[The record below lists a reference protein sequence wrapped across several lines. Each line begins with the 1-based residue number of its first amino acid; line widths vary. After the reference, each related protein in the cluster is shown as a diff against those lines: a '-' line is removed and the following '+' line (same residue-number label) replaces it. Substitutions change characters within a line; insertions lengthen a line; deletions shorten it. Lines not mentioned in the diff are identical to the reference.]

1 MCFGVEVSALV
12 QGLSVPIVG
21 APMAGGPS
29 TVELAVAVSAAGGL
43 GVLAGA
49 NLACD
54 RLAERIEQTRSALRG
69 KPFGVNLF
77 LPTAE
82 SDPAPDLRAHLQS
95 LDRWARR
102 FGVARGEALW
112 DDDQWRAKVE
122 LVLAHPVAV
131 VTFHFGCPPPDV
143 VDALH
148 SVGSQV
154 WTTVTSRAEAELAST
169 ARLDALVVQGPEAG
183 GHRGTFTNSTTA
195 DGDDDPGLLA
205 LLRLVQ
211 SVTDLPLVAAGGLVH
226 GADVAAVLVAGA
238 RAAQLGSAFL
248 LSPESGTSTPHRVAA
263 AADRP
268 TAVTRAFS
276 GRPARGVR
284 NEFLDE
290 CSDTAPAAY
299 PHLNRA
305 GQPVRAASAAAD
317 DEAAVALWA
326 GQTHHLAHALPA
338 AEIIALVMAQARHA
352 LARVPDSLHPSPAPH

>member
-1 MCFGVEVSALV
+1 MCFGVDMSPLV

-29 TVELAVAVSAAGGL
+29 TVELAVAVSTAGGL

-54 RLAERIEQTRSALRG
+54 VLAERIERTRSALAG
-69 KPFGVNLF
+69 APFGVNLF

-82 SDPAPDLRAHLQS
+82 SDPAPDLRVHLEA
-95 LDRWARR
+95 LDRWAQR
-102 FGVARGEALW
+102 FGVARSEALW

-148 SVGSQV
+148 SVGCRV
-154 WTTVTSRAEAELAST
+154 WTTVTSRAEAALAS
-169 ARLDALVVQGPEAG
+169 AAGLDALIVQGPEAG
-183 GHRGTFTNSTTA
+183 GHRGTFTNSTAA

-211 SVTDLPLVAAGGLVH
+211 SVTNLPLVAAGGLVH

-238 RAAQLGSAFL
+238 QAAQLGSAFL
-248 LSPESGTSTPHRVAA
+248 LSPEAGTSTPHRVAA

-284 NEFLDE
+284 NELLNE
-290 CSDTAPAAY
+290 LTDTAPAAY

-305 GQPVRAASAAAD
+305 AQPVRAASTAAD

-338 AEIIALVMAQARHA
+338 SEIIALVMAQARHA
-352 LARVPDSLHPSPAPH
+352 LSRVSGPLDPSNPPE